1 MDTPLLYPIYSDT
14 FILYLIHVMDNANT
28 STEKPQSFR
37 NINFLL
43 NSYKTGGDV
52 GTRVAFCCVVRRN
65 KLACLQV
72 YAI

>member
-14 FILYLIHVMDNANT
+14 FILYLIHVMDNENT

-43 NSYKTGGDV
+43 NSYKDRG
-52 GTRVAFCCVVRRN
+52 RCRNSCCFLLRC
-65 KLACLQV
+65 A
-72 YAI
+72 